1 MIFESEFI
9 HKIFIFSLILILYLM
24 EMFHP
29 KVFCSKLLKNIF
41 NSKVFSIEY
50 FTEKYTSN
58 HFLIE

>member
-1 MIFESEFI
+1 
-9 HKIFIFSLILILYLM
+9 M

-58 HFLIE
+58 HFFIE